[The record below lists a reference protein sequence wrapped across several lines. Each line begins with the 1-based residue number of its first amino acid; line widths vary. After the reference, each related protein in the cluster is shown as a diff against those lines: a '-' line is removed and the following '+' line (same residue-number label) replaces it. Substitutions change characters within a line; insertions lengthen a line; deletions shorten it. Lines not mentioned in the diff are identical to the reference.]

1 VSEENSTLNF
11 RRLDMKSYKELE
23 VWKKGIDLSL
33 LVYKLSKSFPSEEKF
48 GLTSQLRRCSVS
60 IPSNI
65 AEGWGRGSTREYIHF
80 LQIARGSLMELETQ
94 MIIAFKLNYFDEE
107 KNKNITELLTSIL
120 MMLNKLIS
128 TLKAKL

>member
-1 VSEENSTLNF
+1 
-11 RRLDMKSYKELE
+11 MKSYKELE

-48 GLTSQLRRCSVS
+48 GLTSQSRRCSVS

>member
-1 VSEENSTLNF
+1 
-11 RRLDMKSYKELE
+11 MKSYKELE

-33 LVYKLSKSFPSEEKF
+33 LIYKLTYSFPPDEKF

-65 AEGWGRGSTREYIHF
+65 AEGWGRSSTKEYIHY
-80 LQIARGSLMELETQ
+80 LQIARGSLMEIETQ
-94 MIIAFKLNYFDEE
+94 LIIAFKLNYFSEE
-107 KNKNITELLTSIL
+107 KNKNIIELSTSIL

-128 TLKAKL
+128 RLKSKL